1 MFAKLFVVCLIVV
14 GSCFG
19 VQAERP
25 AGMVLYFKSGDEVF
39 LLLADHRE
47 KDRGWAGYGGGPD
60 EGESQAETAAREAE
74 EETRGYFLRD
84 DLLDMIKGQESVI
97 DNGFALYFAEVPFVP
112 AQLVT
117 NNPLPSDDESYV
129 ERGPYE
135 GTIGGACK
143 ASSRPTRH
151 PAKGHTCPENSSFPR
166 RKKIGPCITRRR
178 EDLTLD
184 VLRNEGAVL
193 LCLFITA
200 YPVVRFVKQLSPMRY
215 KRFLFP
221 HGPQGR
227 RTTCSRS
234 SAQARGR
241 YAGHCVSRR
250 SKPKARL
257 LSTISGGAWIL
268 LKKLERSWRSTQ
280 SRSSS
285 QAGT

>member
-60 EGESQAETAAREAE
+60 EGESQAETAARETE

-129 ERGPYE
+129 ERGPYAWIPYSE
-135 GTIGGACK
+135 LQPYLNG
-143 ASSRPTRH
+143 PVN
-151 PAKGHTCPENSSFPR
+151 PEERFP
-166 RKKIGPCITRRR
+166 I
-178 EDLTLD
+178 E
-184 VLRNEGAVL
+184 E
-193 LCLFITA
+193 
-200 YPVVRFVKQLSPMRY
+200 
-215 KRFLFP
+215 
-221 HGPQGR
+221 
-227 RTTCSRS
+227 
-234 SAQARGR
+234 
-241 YAGHCVSRR
+241 
-250 SKPKARL
+250 RL
-257 LSTISGGAWIL
+257 LPGERYTSWYWPVWLGSVRRAVETNSIPWEDGVCPDLSGT
-268 LKKLERSWRSTQ
+268 RSHDP
-280 SRSSS
+280 
-285 QAGT
+285 